1 MFLLWPPRRGT
12 AEAMCAAR
20 RILILDDE
28 VELVDAVARYF
39 ESRGYTATRTYLV
52 QEATT
57 AIEESVRDGLP
68 FRAIITDLQ
77 LPDGDGRTIVRLARE
92 KLPRCPVLMMTGSG
106 SVSGTAEAIRLG
118 ALTVLEKP
126 VRMDALES
134 ELRQA
139 IEGGEELQDA
149 LSTAEQAGIIGHSP
163 AIRAVLDA
171 LFLAAPTDATV
182 LIEGETGTGKE
193 LVAKAV
199 HRLSRRSRGPFVP
212 VNCAAL
218 PESLAE
224 SELFGH
230 VKGAFTGADKDRGG
244 RFQQAQGGTL
254 FLDEIGEM
262 PLALQAKLLR
272 AIQEREIQPLGATKP
287 LKVDA
292 RIVAATNRSLE
303 KLASAGTF
311 RSDLYYR
318 LNVVPLQIPA
328 LRERVEDIPILAA
341 HFLASAK
348 RKLTPAAATMLAR
361 YPWPGNVREM
371 ENLMQRLV
379 VLKPKGDLDIGDLP
393 PALRAAESGL
403 SLAVAAELPAQGV
416 DLYSV
421 LGDLED
427 RLIREALERSGGNRN
442 QAALALGIK
451 RTTLVEKLRK
461 MSQRGEG

>member
-1 MFLLWPPRRGT
+1 
-12 AEAMCAAR
+12 
-20 RILILDDE
+20 
-28 VELVDAVARYF
+28 
-39 ESRGYTATRTYLV
+39 
-52 QEATT
+52 
-57 AIEESVRDGLP
+57 
-68 FRAIITDLQ
+68 
-77 LPDGDGRTIVRLARE
+77 
-92 KLPRCPVLMMTGSG
+92 
-106 SVSGTAEAIRLG
+106 
-118 ALTVLEKP
+118 
-126 VRMDALES
+126 
-134 ELRQA
+134 
-139 IEGGEELQDA
+139 
-149 LSTAEQAGIIGHSP
+149 
-163 AIRAVLDA
+163 
-171 LFLAAPTDATV
+171 
-182 LIEGETGTGKE
+182 
-193 LVAKAV
+193 
-199 HRLSRRSRGPFVP
+199 
-212 VNCAAL
+212 
-218 PESLAE
+218 
-224 SELFGH
+224 
-230 VKGAFTGADKDRGG
+230 
-244 RFQQAQGGTL
+244 
-254 FLDEIGEM
+254 M

-403 SLAVAAELPAQGV
+403 SVAVAAELPAQGV

-427 RLIREALERSGGNRN
+427 RLIREALERGGGNRN